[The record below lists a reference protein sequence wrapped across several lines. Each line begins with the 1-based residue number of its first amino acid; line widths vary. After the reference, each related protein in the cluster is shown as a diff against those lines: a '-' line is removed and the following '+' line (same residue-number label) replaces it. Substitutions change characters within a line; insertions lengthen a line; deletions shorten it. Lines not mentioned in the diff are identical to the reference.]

1 MVSTRS
7 GIHTTPTRMAGEDEV
22 HQQGSSNGGDDRTMA
37 PDQPLLLEAIQGLQ
51 NTQQEILTTLQNL
64 THTMLV
70 MSSNFAPAPNGNQ
83 TGGGVIPAGAQNQ
96 IQGEVGPNQPM
107 AHGNT
112 ATVTHAQTT
121 VGGSSLPMPGLHGV
135 PSQDPMV
142 TRGVSGVMN
151 GTPTTVGVQENIRSM
166 MAQKGAMPVPNLVTP
181 PVNVTQAPS
190 GPPLVPTTNLQ
201 AQPGIAAPC
210 GGLYG
215 PQFNIPSPTGLSIG
229 ADGQYRQMSSP
240 MMNSQHQNGQD
251 APSSVFGYISQVPG
265 IPPSNSL
272 PQQFLTLADVQ
283 AMFDLERGKR
293 TLPSLPDPD
302 VKPPYPIEMLSY
314 PYPEGYT
321 VPKFIKFDGK
331 QGNAREHVV
340 RFIETLGIHGSNHV
354 LRLREFSKSLTDRAY
369 SWYVNLA
376 PNSVRS
382 WEEMV
387 NKFHSKFFQVAEKVT
402 TLTLCKEKQQESED
416 ILDYVK
422 RFQDKA
428 VDCHEAVEESYLVQI
443 CLEGALSRYKMFLV
457 NHKLPTFSAL
467 IEAARNIS
475 IPQAQ
480 ESGFKA
486 SYKTSF
492 KSSRG
497 PIVAAASA
505 PDTRN
510 SQGGGHRGQKRKQ
523 YNGEKGN
530 VSYPCGI
537 EEVKALVKE
546 WVADG
551 ELKLPYVEEMP
562 SKKDRES
569 PEFCVYHRTLKHPT
583 EKCWTLR
590 KIFRDKVEADEL
602 RFKKRGTQDIREQP
616 YPQHRDKGKNV
627 AMIAYEG
634 PMIEAI
640 ANLDD
645 DDCYLD
651 DILEP
656 EGEQVYYGSALDPE
670 GRTFMTHGEDPFDP
684 EGGEEY
690 YGRGGHHVYVASY
703 FEETEEMVNYE
714 PPRVEKD
721 PDHYA
726 KTLQDCVKFKQF
738 FDQLGLSREARTEI
752 TKSIIN
758 IAEAHHEECMS
769 TEGSI
774 PRKAKEQSS
783 AITFSE
789 ADRKY
794 PFSHNR
800 PLYVTVFINGV
811 EFKRAFLDSGA
822 SINIMTRATLEKAGI
837 SEERIVKQPIV
848 ITGFGGERRV
858 TIGCVTVDLAVGEI
872 RSATK
877 FHIIDSEANY
887 HIILG
892 RTWMHRYGAVPSSYH
907 QCVKAKW
914 GKKTVTIQATER
926 PFEIHEAHYS
936 DAIYFTELAVE
947 EVPTTSKPRGV
958 KIPRWEDIKDDKE
971 PMTESSKRA
980 MSRPESPPIPR
991 KVMKVREGGKMVYY
1005 L

>member
-22 HQQGSSNGGDDRTMA
+22 HQQGSSNGGDDRTMT

-83 TGGGVIPAGAQNQ
+83 TGGGVILAGAQNQ

-121 VGGSSLPMPGLHGV
+121 VGGGSLPIPGLHGV

-142 TRGVSGVMN
+142 TRGVSSVMN
-151 GTPTTVGVQENIRSM
+151 GAPATVGVQENIRSV
-166 MAQKGAMPVPNLVTP
+166 MAQKGALPVHNLVTP

-201 AQPGIAAPC
+201 AQPGIAAPY

-215 PQFNIPSPTGLSIG
+215 SQFNIPSPTGMSIG

-497 PIVAAASA
+497 PTVAAASA

-530 VSYPCGI
+530 VSYPCEI

-602 RFKKRGTQDIREQP
+602 RFKKQGTQDIREQP

-656 EGEQVYYGSALDPE
+656 EGEQVYYRSALDPE

-714 PPRVEKD
+714 SPRVEKD

-738 FDQLGLSREARTEI
+738 FDQLGLSKEARTEI

-758 IAEAHHEECMS
+758 IAEAHHEGCMS

-789 ADRKY
+789 VDRKY
-794 PFSHNR
+794 LFSHNR
-800 PLYVTVFINGV
+800 PLYVTAFINGV

-877 FHIIDSEANY
+877 FHIIDSETNY

-914 GKKTVTIQATER
+914 RKKTVTIQATER

-971 PMTESSKRA
+971 LMAESSKRA